1 MYKYIHTH
9 TIFTYSV
16 YIGIFIYVQIQE
28 RVAKR
33 STENVQGR
41 SQKSSNV
48 FRNHPSKQILR
59 NWIFDSF
66 VVLPTFEVHL
76 LNTLPYHFP
85 AYHLTLTIHI
95 FWICLDFNG
104 RKIHANFQ
112 RLPGQCLQALAWKAA
127 LQMPCGEVIVSVCF
141 SDYLRYASGEI
152 PCPKGCF
159 RDLSWSIYVLGQVW
173 HCLHCCSGLSVQL
186 FRVQSTLA
194 AKKNQVVQPGA
205 TFTINFVNYTM
216 MVLTLIQDQLWRPVC
231 KVSRKMF
238 ISLTGVV
245 MPALAQF
252 RWLAWHAT
260 SMD

>member
-1 MYKYIHTH
+1 M
-9 TIFTYSV
+9 FR
-16 YIGIFIYVQIQE
+16 FQWQE
-28 RVAKR
+28 NTCKLPTSAWTVSASSGLKSGFADALCTKR
-33 STENVQGR
+33 SDCFGMLQ
-41 SQKSSNV
+41 
-48 FRNHPSKQILR
+48 
-59 NWIFDSF
+59 W
-66 VVLPTFEVHL
+66 L
-76 LNTLPYHFP
+76 L
-85 AYHLTLTIHI
+85 
-95 FWICLDFNG
+95 
-104 RKIHANFQ
+104 
-112 RLPGQCLQALAWKAA
+112 
-127 LQMPCGEVIVSVCF
+127 EVCF
-141 SDYLRYASGEI
+141 RRNSMPQGLLQGSVL
-152 PCPKGCF
+152 K
-159 RDLSWSIYVLGQVW
+159 YVLGQVW
-173 HCLHCCSGLSVQL
+173 HCLHCCSGLSVQLFCCSGLSVQL